1 MTDMFPTW
9 MESLSASEQHRVTL
23 LLVLAITLILIYL
36 FRRSLRYGCEE
47 YRIIRAARKLG
58 ARTLRDVRLPDGMG
72 GEISVDLLALAE
84 DAILVVGIKRYDG
97 FIFGSAQTDEW
108 TQTIRNRS
116 YRFPNPD
123 VYLKRQVGAVRIL
136 VPGIPVRGIHLFA
149 DCALFPRDKPANVMH
164 VNDLRGVRRPGLK
177 CISPELL
184 AAWKQLLESLES
196 PARGPSFPAVAGIQR
211 AEDR

>member
-9 MESLSASEQHRVTL
+9 MESLSPSEQHRVTW

-36 FRRSLRYGCEE
+36 FRRSFRHWCEE
-47 YRIIRAARKLG
+47 CRIIRAARKLG

-72 GEISVDLLALAE
+72 GEISIDLLALAA
-84 DAILVVGIKRYDG
+84 DAVLVVGIKRYDG

-123 VYLKRQVGAVRIL
+123 VYLQRQVGALRIL

-149 DCALFPRDKPANVMH
+149 DCAIFPRDKPANVLH
-164 VNDLRGVRRPGLK
+164 VSDLRGVRRPGLK
-177 CISPELL
+177 HISAELQ
-184 AAWKQLLESLES
+184 AVWKRLVESLES
-196 PARGPSFPAVAGIQR
+196 PSHDSSPLTVAGIQS

>member
-9 MESLSASEQHRVTL
+9 MESLSASEQHRVTW

-36 FRRSLRYGCEE
+36 FRRSFRYWYEE

-72 GEISVDLLALAE
+72 GEISIDLLALAD

-123 VYLKRQVGAVRIL
+123 VYLQRQIGAVRIL

-149 DCALFPRDKPANVMH
+149 DCAIFPRDKPANVLH
-164 VNDLRGVRRPGLK
+164 ANDLRGVRRPGLK
-177 CISPELL
+177 HISPELQ
-184 AAWKQLLESLES
+184 AAWTQLSEYPGS
-196 PARGPSFPAVAGIQR
+196 PVRGPDTLTVAGTPAADER
-211 AEDR
+211 